1 MKAKIAFEEHMA
13 IAETVAQTETF
24 AKDGDHWTQFSRQI
38 VDLGSERLEA
48 MERNGIGYAILSL
61 NAPGVQ
67 SILDT
72 EEAIT
77 IARKANDTLA
87 EAKTLHPKRY
97 GAFAALA
104 MQDPDAAA
112 AELTRC
118 VKQLGFQGALVN
130 GFTQKDT
137 PDSAIYYDFPEYDA
151 FWATVSELDVPIY
164 IHPRMQIPPRAQ
176 NYQGHGWMMSSPWG
190 FAVETSIHALRL
202 CGSDVFDKYP
212 NLRIILG
219 HLGENIPFGLERMNE
234 RMRFSRRG
242 YRGKTLPGENFA
254 KHFHCTTS
262 GNFSDPSFRC
272 TIEVMGEERVYF
284 SSDYPFEPMEDGCGW
299 YDATQVIG
307 DEQRTRIG
315 RDNAITLFN
324 LPDDIGLD

>member
-13 IAETVAQTETF
+13 IAETVGQTETF
-24 AKDGDHWTQFSRQI
+24 AKDGDHWVEFSKQI
-38 VDLGSERLEA
+38 VDLESERLER
-48 MERNGIGYAILSL
+48 MDRNGIGYSILSL

-67 SILDT
+67 AILDT
-72 EEAIT
+72 SEAIA
-77 IARKANDTLA
+77 IARKSNDTLA

-104 MQDPDAAA
+104 MQDPDVAA

-118 VKQLGFQGALVN
+118 VKELGFQGAMIN
-130 GFTQKDT
+130 GFTQKDV
-137 PDSAIYYDFPEYDA
+137 PDSAIYYDFPEYDS
-151 FWATVSELDVPIY
+151 FWATVSELDVPVY
-164 IHPRMQIPPRAQ
+164 IHPRMQIPSRAA
-176 NYQGHGWMMSSPWG
+176 NYEGHNWMMSAPWG

-212 NLRIILG
+212 NLKIILG

-234 RMRFSRRG
+234 RMQFSRRG
-242 YRGKTLPGENFA
+242 YRGKNLPGENFA

-272 TIEVMGEERVYF
+272 TIDVMGEDRVYF
-284 SSDYPFEPMEDGCGW
+284 SSDYPFEPMEAGCNW
-299 YDATQVIG
+299 FDATAVVAG
-307 DEQRTRIG
+307 EEKARIG
-315 RDNAITLFN
+315 RENALKLFN
-324 LPDDIGLD
+324 LPADVGV